1 MLAAIMLAIRAV
13 GWLWGREKEG
23 VKGTDEFVIYGA
35 PLTRELFRVSRS
47 KARFDRFGSFLAK
60 SRKRLIFNETIR
72 DAFDMAIFRLYW
84 TSGTIHL
91 TGWIDS

>member
-23 VKGTDEFVIYGA
+23 VKG
-35 PLTRELFRVSRS
+35 RMSSLFTERLSHGSCSVSQGRKRDS
-47 KARFDRFGSFLAK
+47 IDPFAK